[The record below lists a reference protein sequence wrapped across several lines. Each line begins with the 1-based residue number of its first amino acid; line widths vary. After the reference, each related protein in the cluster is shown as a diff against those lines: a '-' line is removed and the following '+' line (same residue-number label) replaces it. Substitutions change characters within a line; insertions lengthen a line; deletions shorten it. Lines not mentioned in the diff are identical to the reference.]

1 MTMRVPIALILM
13 VIFSSTSGAEDDPRR
28 SLLEP
33 SKAIAGHWVSE
44 SGRTHYYFA
53 DGKLIMVDDGT
64 PAKMTFKIL
73 KEDKDELLLRLKI
86 TTELGGSHEKTL
98 RFSSTRKGLLETV
111 AVDVKDKKV
120 HVSTIWKYVDDKTEP
135 KE

>member
-1 MTMRVPIALILM
+1 MTIRAPIVLILM
-13 VIFSSTSGAEDDPRR
+13 VIFSSASGAEDNPR
-28 SLLEP
+28 SALDP
-33 SKAIAGHWVSE
+33 SKALAGHWASE

-64 PAKMTFKIL
+64 AAKMTFKVL

-86 TTELGGSHEKTL
+86 TTELGGSHKKTL

-111 AVDVKDKKV
+111 AVDVNDKKV